1 MDAQNEITD
10 RLLALRGSSEPTAWE
25 GLVPLVYDELRAMA
39 HRQLQRERRDHTLT
53 TTALVH
59 EAYLK
64 LVDQKRATW
73 ANRAHFFAIAA
84 RVMRRGLVDYSRR
97 HPAAK
102 RAGARPPG
110 PPHATAAAPQSGPA
124 AAAAAVL

>member
-1 MDAQNEITD
+1 MNAQNEITE
-10 RLLALRGSSEPTAWE
+10 RLLALRGSSEPNAWE

-39 HRQLQRERRDHTLT
+39 HRHLQRERPDHTLT

-84 RVMRRGLVDYSRR
+84 RVMRRVLIAYSPRR
-97 HPAAK
+97 PAGK
-102 RAGARPPG
+102 
-110 PPHATAAAPQSGPA
+110 PA
-124 AAAAAVL
+124 AA